1 MPQQIHRPAANS
13 NQDPSANTTQEP
25 LPPSVVRFP
34 VDLCIRARLH
44 HRCIRSDAC
53 AFWKEVRQG
62 YAVAVEGAGA
72 LDAIWVKDEKARG
85 EAAVKWHDKPILIAG
100 ELRVVADA
108 I

>member
-1 MPQQIHRPAANS
+1 MIMQKQTLQLVAANNNLS
-13 NQDPSANTTQEP
+13 PIP
-25 LPPSVVRFP
+25 VSVVPFP
-34 VDLCIRARLH
+34 ADLYARVRLH
-44 HRCIRSDAC
+44 ARCIQSDAC

-108 I
+108 M